1 MIKSL
6 KPFLYTEMSTDSSVK
21 HDKVKQTKKNRQK
34 LQKNAPGRYQDL
46 SEEEKNKKRQHGH
59 E

>member
-21 HDKVKQTKKNRQK
+21 HNKVKQTKKKQTK
-34 LQKNAPGRYQDL
+34 A
-46 SEEEKNKKRQHGH
+46 SKKRSWKVSRSF
-59 E
+59 